1 MDVQAEKLELIKLLL
16 NTDSPSIIDKVKSI
30 FKEEVNNDFWN
41 ELSLDQQQRLEES
54 MEQAKNGEVI
64 AFDSF
69 IEKYL

>member
-41 ELSLDQQQRLEES
+41 ELSLDQQQKLEES
-54 MEQAKNGEVI
+54 IEQAKNGEVI

>member
-54 MEQAKNGEVI
+54 IEQAKNGEVI